1 MKKLFTTLTLLLC
14 LLITPV
20 QAAKP
25 LEQLPER
32 MMLDLDDV
40 PLSFSQLK
48 GKVVILNFWAT
59 WCPPCRREMPTFIEL
74 QEEYGAQGVQFIG
87 VAVDNPKMAKRYGSD
102 HGINFPLLQG
112 EESGLEL
119 SMQLGNKRMILPYT
133 IIFDRS
139 GRVISRRKGEI
150 HRQEI
155 LSTIT
160 PIL

>member
-1 MKKLFTTLTLLLC
+1 MKKLLSTLLLC
-14 LLITPV
+14 LLIAPIHSSNA
-20 QAAKP
+20 QG
-25 LEQLPER
+25 QLPEQ
-32 MMLDLDDV
+32 MMLDLDDT

-59 WCPPCRREMPTFIEL
+59 WCPPCRREMPTFIKL

-119 SMQLGNKRMILPYT
+119 SMQLGNKRSILPYT
-133 IIFDRS
+133 VIFDRS
-139 GRVISRRKGEI
+139 GKVVSRRSGEI
-150 HRQEI
+150 HRKEI
-155 LSTIT
+155 LNTIT
-160 PIL
+160 PLL